1 MRGIDLDTALGKTP
15 QVAATLIVLNGA
27 SSSGKSSIAKALQD
41 LWPRPLLVTGIDTY
55 IAGWPRTYLKYP
67 SDDGEPAGRTS
78 GLRIVPGVGPAP
90 SWILEAGEDFHKVMR
105 LAHRAW
111 ATIRDGGVDQIV
123 DHALFDDQLRR
134 DAIDVLAEAFWVRV
148 NCDLSEMVRR
158 EAIRGD
164 RPIGFASGTSVIV
177 HQDVNYDFTVNA
189 TTLSSE
195 QIALQILNAIAENG
209 A

>member
-1 MRGIDLDTALGKTP
+1 MRGIDLDTSLGETP

-67 SDDGEPAGRTS
+67 GDDGEPADQTS
-78 GLRIVPGVGPAP
+78 GLRIVPGAGPTP
-90 SWILEAGEDFHKVMR
+90 SWILEAGENFHKVMR

-111 ATIRDGGVDQIV
+111 AAIRDGDVDQIV
-123 DHALFDDQLRR
+123 DHALFDNQLRK
-134 DAIDVLAEAFWVRV
+134 DAIDVLAEAFWVRG
-148 NCDLSEMVRR
+148 NCELSEMARR
-158 EAIRGD
+158 EAIQGD
-164 RPIGFASGTSVIV
+164 RPIGFASGTSVVV
-177 HQDVNYDFTVNA
+177 HQDVSYDFTVNA

-195 QIALQILNAIAENG
+195 QVALEILTRLRRVRQ
-209 A
+209 